1 MTGTSA
7 PRTIEGLVHRYAEL
21 LDGGDLDGVADLFAH
36 ATWRSGGRV
45 LRGRDE
51 VRRAYDPVILYDGVP
66 RTKHVISNLI
76 VDGDTSRCYFTV
88 IQDCRPILV
97 GRYRDR
103 FEQAGGEWR
112 FAERVILADLVGDLS
127 RHYA

>member
-1 MTGTSA
+1 VTSSIVA
-7 PRTIEGLVHRYAEL
+7 LVHRYAEL
-21 LDGGDLDGVADLFAH
+21 LDDGDLDGVADLFAH

-45 LRGRDE
+45 RHGRDE

-76 VDGDTSRCYFTV
+76 VEGDTSRCYFTV
-88 IQDCRPILV
+88 VQDGRAILV
-97 GRYRDR
+97 GRYHDR
-103 FEQAGGEWR
+103 FEQVDGAWR
-112 FAERVILADLVGDLS
+112 FAERIIYADLVGDLS